1 MTPPRPS
8 QPDENPAGVHL
19 PLDPLPGHSSRGRLE
34 RVLRR
39 GEFAVTA
46 ELNPP
51 DSANP
56 EDVYERA
63 KVFDGWVD
71 GINAV
76 DASGANCH
84 MSSVG
89 ICALLTRMGYAPVY
103 QISCRDRN
111 RIAIQG
117 DVLGAAAMGVANIL
131 CLTGDGVQAG
141 DQPGAKPV
149 FDLDCMSLLETIRV
163 MRDNA
168 KFLSGRKLT
177 SPPQV
182 FLGAAIN
189 PFAPPY
195 EFRPLRLAKKVAA
208 GAQFVQSQYCFDVPM
223 MRQYMQRV
231 RDLGLH
237 EKCFVLCGVGPLA
250 SAKTARWIRSN
261 VPGIHIPD
269 AVIARLEGAADQ
281 KAEGKR
287 LCIDIINEVKEIEG
301 ISGIHM
307 MAYRQEEFVAE
318 IVDESGVLKGRRP
331 WHREA
336 RADDRMVADRLGQ
349 ILREGGPD
357 EQPQQ
362 MVKDAAH

>member
-1 MTPPRPS
+1 MTPRPR
-8 QPDENPAGVHL
+8 QPDENPAGIDL
-19 PLDPLPGHSSRGRLE
+19 PLEPLPGHSSRGRLE
-34 RVLRR
+34 RILRR

-56 EDVYERA
+56 EEVYERA
-63 KVFDGWVD
+63 SVFDGWVD

-89 ICALLTRMGYAPVY
+89 ICALLTRMGYAPIM
-103 QISCRDRN
+103 QIACRDKN

-149 FDLDCMSLLETIRV
+149 FDLDCMSLLETVRT
-163 MRDNA
+163 MRDEA
-168 KFLSGRKLT
+168 RFLSGRKLT
-177 SPPQV
+177 TPPAV

-189 PFAPPY
+189 PFAPPFD
-195 EFRPLRLAKKVAA
+195 FRPHRLAKKIAA
-208 GAQFVQSQYCFDVPM
+208 GAQFVQSQYCYDVPM
-223 MRQYMQRV
+223 MVEYMKRV
-231 RDLGLH
+231 RDLGLTEH
-237 EKCFVLCGVGPLA
+237 CYILVGVGPLA
-250 SAKTARWIRSN
+250 SARTAKWMRSN
-261 VPGIHIPD
+261 VPGVHIPD
-269 AVIARLEGAADQ
+269 SIIARLEGASDQ

-301 ISGIHM
+301 VSGIHV

-318 IVDESGVLKGRRP
+318 IVHESGVLRGRRP
-331 WHREA
+331 WRREA
-336 RADDRMVADRLGQ
+336 RADDAMVAERLDH
-349 ILREGGPD
+349 ILHDDQNDTPQDIVRE
-357 EQPQQ
+357 
-362 MVKDAAH
+362 AAS